1 MTRRAP
7 LIRLASAPLLLAA
20 VLGAAPAYAAVGA
33 VPDPRSCLTWT
44 GAVEEFNH
52 IPPGLLVAISFVES
66 DYDGLPWPWTLNIG
80 GRPVYLATRQEA
92 ANLMRDREGRIRLD
106 VAVGCMQILM
116 AAHARL
122 FVHPEDLL
130 EPRLNV
136 AYAGWYLAS
145 LHGLYGSWAE
155 AVAHYGAKAGAV
167 RAQRGYICKVIGYRI
182 RLGYQ
187 PFIEAVARL
196 CGVR

>member
-7 LIRLASAPLLLAA
+7 FVRFASVLLLLAA
-20 VLGAAPAYAAVGA
+20 VLDAAPARAAVSA
-33 VPDPRSCLTWT
+33 VPDSRSCLTWT
-44 GAVEEFNH
+44 RAAEEINH

-66 DYDGLPWPWTLNIG
+66 NYDGLPWPWTLNIG

-92 ANLMRDREGRIRLD
+92 ANLMRDREGRIRPD

-122 FVHPEDLL
+122 FVRPEDLL

-145 LHGLYGSWAE
+145 LHELYGSWTE

-167 RAQRGYICKVIGYRI
+167 RAQLEYICKVLGYRI

-187 PFIEAVARL
+187 PLTVPVARL